1 MPRRGLLVTLE
12 ILVSL
17 DLMVSLDP
25 QAHLAPVENA
35 GKMAVKANQ
44 DVMARMD

>member
-1 MPRRGLLVTLE
+1 MPRRGLLVSLE

-25 QAHLAPVENA
+25 QAHLAPVENV
-35 GKMAVKANQ
+35 GKMVVKVNQ
-44 DVMARMD
+44 DVMVRMG